1 MARTKAQ
8 QRAETTAALLKQA
21 RKLFAARGYGDV
33 GLTEI
38 AEAAGVTKGA
48 LYHYFG
54 SKQGIFRAVVES
66 IQREVGEKVV
76 RAADVAEDPWDQF
89 VAGCVEFLRASSRP
103 RVRRILLID
112 APSVLGWNEW
122 RAMDEANS
130 ARHLREALA
139 SLIEAEILPSQPI
152 EPLTRLLSGAMNEAA
167 LWLADSRADL
177 PQVVAALT
185 DLLAGLRT
193 APGITRD

>member
-1 MARTKAQ
+1 MRDCGMARTKAQ
-8 QRAETTAALLKQA
+8 QRADTTTALLKQA

-54 SKQGIFRAVVES
+54 SKQALFRAVVET
-66 IQREVGEKVV
+66 IQQELGEKVA
-76 RAADVAEDPWDQF
+76 RAADAADDPWDQF
-89 VAGCVEFLRASSRP
+89 VAGCVEFLRAGSRP

-112 APSVLGWNEW
+112 APAVLGWNDW
-122 RAMDEANS
+122 RAMDEAHS

-139 SLIEAEILPSQPI
+139 SLIEAEILPPQPI
-152 EPLTRLLSGAMNEAA
+152 EPITRLLSGAMNEAA

-177 PQVVAALT
+177 SEAVAALT
-185 DLLAGLRT
+185 DLLEGLRKS
-193 APGITRD
+193 